1 MFIKVDHRDILVKA
15 VASSELDDCR
25 GIFYGET
32 GEILIDQTIPAAEQA
47 ETLIHELLHAIW
59 CSRHMK
65 SRLGEEAAVSQ
76 LASGLATVIRD
87 NPVLPMLLSN
97 ALISGMPL
105 FP

>member
-1 MFIKVDHRDILVKA
+1 MDIKVDHRSITVTG
-15 VASSELDDCR
+15 VPSSELEDCR